1 MGIAW
6 CGRCA
11 LETVRIGGIMQKLLR
26 HIVLFSYKD
35 DVQPS
40 QKAEVIRRFRELQGR
55 TGLIH
60 DFECGRNNSPE
71 GLNRGFEDGFVATF
85 LSEADRAAYLPHPAH
100 QEFVTFLSPFV
111 REALVFDYWT

>member
-1 MGIAW
+1 MKTRASK
-6 CGRCA
+6 
-11 LETVRIGGIMQKLLR
+11 TMQKLLR

-40 QKAEVIRRFRELQGR
+40 QKSEVIRRFRELPAR

-60 DFECGRNNSPE
+60 EFECGRNNSPE
-71 GLNRGFEDGFVATF
+71 GLHHGFEDGFLVTF
-85 LSEADRAAYLPHPAH
+85 LDEADRTAYLPHPAH
-100 QEFVTFLSPFV
+100 QEFVAFLSTCV

>member
-1 MGIAW
+1 MKTRAPKP
-6 CGRCA
+6 
-11 LETVRIGGIMQKLLR
+11 TQKLLR

-35 DVQPS
+35 DVPPF
-40 QKAEVIRRFRELQGR
+40 QKSEVIRRFRELPAR

-60 DFECGRNNSPE
+60 EFECGRNNSPE
-71 GLNRGFEDGFVATF
+71 GLNHGFEDGFLVTF

-100 QEFVTFLSPFV
+100 QEFVAFLSGCV